1 MEEEDPGPAAAPSRL
16 MAHHWLRRTEPCVS
30 SSELTVDQGGLL
42 RALYLPPSHLILSK
56 LCKAG
61 GRVRGYQGSERG
73 SDLSQ
78 ITKGKHNG
86 GIEFTPRPGCPQ
98 SQLSQ
103 SNMEQDM

>member
-1 MEEEDPGPAAAPSRL
+1 MAEEDPRPAAAPSCL
-16 MAHHWLRRTEPCVS
+16 IAHHWLQRTEPCVS
-30 SSELTVDQGGLL
+30 SSQSWRSIGGFL
-42 RALYLPPSHLILSK
+42 RALYLPPSHLILSE

-61 GRVRGYQGSERG
+61 GRVGGNQGSERG

-86 GIEFTPRPGCPQ
+86 GTEITSRPGCPQ

-103 SNMEQDM
+103 NNME